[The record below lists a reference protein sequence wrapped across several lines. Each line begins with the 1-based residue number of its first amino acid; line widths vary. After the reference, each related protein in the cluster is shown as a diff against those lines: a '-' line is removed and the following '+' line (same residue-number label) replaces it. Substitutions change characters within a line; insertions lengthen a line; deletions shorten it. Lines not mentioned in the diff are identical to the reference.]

1 MRSSMIL
8 KDSVFQKEQTYTYNF
23 SGTADFPVTSL

>member
-1 MRSSMIL
+1 MIL

-23 SGTADFPVTSL
+23 SGTANLPVTTL